1 MSQAAFAR
9 TGFEAAPPVRPPR
22 PGPRTETE
30 PRAPRTACRPPRPGE
45 DPALDAVAAAW
56 LRADPDGTRTAAVV
70 RETFDQLYDGQ
81 RTGRWDYEQ
90 LFKTE
95 KTHLGTLLQINLQ
108 KELGLEDGL
117 LLDYRIA
124 GAEVDCKFSRVL
136 YEWEIP
142 REMYERGD
150 ELALVCWAS
159 DHHARFGVGVVRISD
174 DLLRTSRNRDGKR
187 KLNEAGA
194 DSVRW
199 LAWGDLVENTLLCLD
214 DATRAS
220 ILGGRSGQECVTR
233 LFRVL
238 PGRLINRAT
247 VLTCAKQDDCL
258 KRVRD
263 ARRPLRQEGVVVFG
277 HYAPHPQ
284 MAAALGLPAPRRG
297 EFVSAR
303 LAPGGVGDITVIE
316 VERGVWRLASRDD
329 PQVLAP
335 VLPKQ
340 GRER

>member
-1 MSQAAFAR
+1 VSQAAFAG
-9 TGFEAAPPVRPPR
+9 TGFDAALPARPAR
-22 PGPRTETE
+22 RGPRTETE
-30 PRAPRTACRPPRPGE
+30 PRAPRTARQPPRPGE

-81 RTGRWDYEQ
+81 RTGRWDYDQ

-117 LLDYRIA
+117 RLDYRIA

-142 REMYERGD
+142 REMYERGG

-159 DHHARFGVGVVRISD
+159 DHHARFGVGVVRIND
-174 DLLRTSRNRDGKR
+174 ELLRTSRNRDGKR
-187 KLNEAGA
+187 KLNDAGA

-199 LAWGDLVENTLLCLD
+199 LTWGGLIENTLLHLD

-233 LFRVL
+233 LFRLL

-263 ARRPLRQEGVVVFG
+263 ARKLLRGEGVVVFG

-303 LAPGGVGDITVIE
+303 LTPAGADEAGAIE
-316 VERGVWRLASRDD
+316 VERGVWRVARQAD
-329 PQVLAP
+329 PQVEAP

-340 GRER
+340 GRDG